1 MNVLFSERIGC
12 VKSER
17 WASVASE
24 QISKL
29 ETFSFDPKNAEGKDQ
44 NDCDVKCLVCQFA
57 YEEKETVR
65 KLPCGHCF
73 HAECI
78 DTWLA
83 DKETCAYCRQPIVTE
98 QE

>member
-29 ETFSFDPKNAEGKDQ
+29 ETYSFDPQKAEGKDQ
-44 NDCDVKCLVCQFA
+44 NDCDVKCLVCQFQ
-57 YEEKETVR
+57 YEAKESLR
-65 KLPCGHCF
+65 ILPCKHAF
-73 HAECI
+73 HTECV
-78 DTWLA
+78 DQWLMTK
-83 DKETCAYCRQPIVTE
+83 DFCPYCRQAIIKE
-98 QE
+98 N